1 MSAFC
6 TFAPSEFSIERT
18 SDDDLSYDLGKHQN
32 SSSGSVRCKLDDQIF
47 ENQEHLNTFG
57 DADNDVYNDVGSHH
71 LMENQ
76 CRAGV
81 DRECSDCD
89 DEYDDDNHD
98 DDSIS
103 SDEIFVHGSIL
114 KGEKRHRKRNAK
126 KVTFNPKTIV
136 VLITCNAEYSELNLK
151 EVLWYRGVDYLLF
164 KAAAR
169 LVLESPFREY
179 YNQY

>member
-6 TFAPSEFSIERT
+6 TSTPSDFSKKRM
-18 SDDDLSYDLGKHQN
+18 SDHDLSCDLGNHQN
-32 SSSGSVRCKLDDQIF
+32 SSPGGVRCKLDDQVF
-47 ENQEHLNTFG
+47 EKQEHLNIFG
-57 DADNDVYNDVGSHH
+57 DTENDVYNDGGSHH
-71 LMENQ
+71 LLENE
-76 CRAGV
+76 CRTGM
-81 DRECSDCD
+81 DREYSGCD
-89 DEYDDDNHD
+89 DEYDDDDHD
-98 DDSIS
+98 YDSIS

-114 KGEKRHRKRNAK
+114 KGEKRHGKRNTK

-169 LVLESPFREY
+169 LALESPFREY
-179 YNQY
+179 YNHY